1 MVRGERAGGG
11 GEKGVKCRAG
21 ARVTERAV
29 NASHLVD
36 RLTCGGQLGLMDTLL
51 RLYRADVTGLKI
63 IIPSLTMDK
72 QKKKTFPAC
81 VKYIIFYSKK
91 RKQVSQCLYI

>member
-11 GEKGVKCRAG
+11 GEKGVKCLAG

-72 QKKKTFPAC
+72 KNNLYSFPAC

-91 RKQVSQCLYI
+91 RKQVSQCL

>member
-72 QKKKTFPAC
+72 KMH
-81 VKYIIFYSKK
+81 
-91 RKQVSQCLYI
+91 VSNI